1 METIKI
7 ILARL
12 TKSRVAWMAIPA
24 GIAMIVKPFIAA
36 DISPQLDAVFGGIWM
51 ILAVFL
57 AVNDPTDQNHL

>member
-1 METIKI
+1 
-7 ILARL
+7 
-12 TKSRVAWMAIPA
+12 MAIPA